1 MAFSFTPDAFN
12 VYNVGSFDAKTYF
25 AEFLRQV
32 QNGAKI
38 MISKNGKKVAV
49 LQGVHSV
56 QNEAALE
63 AHRRIVARSQKFA
76 ALRQQNGGDA
86 MSAADIK
93 ELKDAGRKYQ

>member
-1 MAFSFTPDAFN
+1 MAFSFTPDAYN

-25 AEFLRQV
+25 AEFLRKV

-49 LQGVHSV
+49 LQGVKTV

-63 AHRRIVARSQKFA
+63 AHKRIVARSQKFT
-76 ALRQQNGGDA
+76 ALRKQNGLEA
-86 MSAADIK
+86 MSASDIK
-93 ELKDAGRKYQ
+93 ELKDAGRKY